1 MNLSHVAHENV
12 TADRRRAVKEEPWRL
27 EEMKVM
33 RYGSGGT
40 ERTITYFN
48 TK

>member
-1 MNLSHVAHENV
+1 LNLSHVAHENV

-33 RYGSGGT
+33 RRED
-40 ERTITYFN
+40 ERAIIDARPSSS
-48 TK
+48 